1 MPKNFDQSE
10 SWKIEFHCR
19 HQHYIPFK
27 SACSTEFK
35 NVLGSKISENDDFLR
50 KKFSNA
56 QISLN
61 ELFTR
66 FSTTKK
72 TLWWP
77 SMFYFDMDHPNIKLR

>member
-50 KKFSNA
+50 KKILKCSNQLKQTFHSVFDYQKNA
-56 QISLN
+56 LMTFN
-61 ELFTR
+61 FLLF
-66 FSTTKK
+66 
-72 TLWWP
+72 
-77 SMFYFDMDHPNIKLR
+77 